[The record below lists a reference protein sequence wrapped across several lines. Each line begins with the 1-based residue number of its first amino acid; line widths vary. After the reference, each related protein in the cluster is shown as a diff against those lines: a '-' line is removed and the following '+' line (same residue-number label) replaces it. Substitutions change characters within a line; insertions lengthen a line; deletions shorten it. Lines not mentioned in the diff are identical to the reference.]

1 MQGEKKKKNH
11 TEYLRMGMIYLWQ
24 QEIVQQQLVKP
35 KKEKAK
41 KVSKAALEHV
51 Q

>member
-1 MQGEKKKKNH
+1 MQANEISH
-11 TEYLRMGMIYLWQ
+11 TEYLSMGMIYLWQ

-41 KVSKAALEHV
+41 TVSKTALRYM
-51 Q
+51 